1 MYDHN
6 WFSVWQFP
14 FEASMPDAAIHS
26 KKISLKQHSSKI
38 VVRTLSDNVMQLEP
52 HIADVINLKTPSLNI
67 TQNDL

>member
-1 MYDHN
+1 
-6 WFSVWQFP
+6 
-14 FEASMPDAAIHS
+14 MPDAAIHS